1 MFRNRTSSLGKQ
13 AVLYARPV
21 LCRRSLDRILGF
33 DLDLRE
39 AVCERQGYTR
49 RFVGL
54 AARSR
59 RGDEILLAGDRRSRA
74 EIGHRFARRGNRDG
88 SAQIRG

>member
-1 MFRNRTSSLGKQ
+1 MGNRLSYTH
-13 AVLYARPV
+13 ALYFVDVA
-21 LCRRSLDRILGF
+21 LIRILGF